1 MEQLTQTEER
11 IMQVLWKLKSAFV
24 KDVIAELP
32 EPKPPYNTVSS
43 VIRLLEKKGFVSH
56 KAYGKTY
63 EYFPA
68 IKKKDYSKLTFKK
81 MLGGYFE
88 NSYKSLVSFIVE
100 EESLSDHEI
109 QELEKLIA
117 EKKAAR
123 NTQQS

>member
-1 MEQLTQTEER
+1 MDQLTQTEER

-63 EYFPA
+63 EYFPS

-123 NTQQS
+123 NTKQS